1 MDDDHPARRVCNAP
15 YSLSGASDLPVEV
28 SSVGVGTATITLLW
42 VARPPVEADRRA
54 VWLAVYLF
62 TRSAGVGVVGG
73 GCTHY
78 HAWPWSYDHR
88 PSHPP
93 AAVSPPCL
101 SGEVLEACQN

>member
-73 GCTHY
+73 GVPTIMHGRGRMTID
-78 HAWPWSYDHR
+78 PR
-88 PSHPP
+88 TPQPP
-93 AAVSPPCL
+93 
-101 SGEVLEACQN
+101 